1 MIRVGSSSGG
11 GSTRTTTTSTV
22 LLVRGREKERMERK
36 GSALIVSP
44 SLIARWA
51 RLTRCTLSPETDRR
65 TNQFPLVY
73 LTFLF
78 PHLTALDYS
87 SRPLT
92 SSLSLPGK
100 TSIIHT
106 DRPPWIG
113 FARPCFSSLI
123 KCCNRKRLTTIL
135 PPICPK
141 VMESIWR
148 RKRSSICAASSV
160 FFLVSQ
166 SELACAIKS
175 RNIFFLLIL
184 FIQSY

>member
-1 MIRVGSSSGG
+1 MFSESCLSVKFSHRYRLGGVSSCASWNSVELRVSLIGLMNIHDEKRRLFMIRVGSSSGG
-11 GSTRTTTTSTV
+11 GSTRTTTASTV

-106 DRPPWIG
+106 DRPPLDWLCS
-113 FARPCFSSLI
+113 PL
-123 KCCNRKRLTTIL
+123 
-135 PPICPK
+135 
-141 VMESIWR
+141 
-148 RKRSSICAASSV
+148 
-160 FFLVSQ
+160 FFVPNQVLQ
-166 SELACAIKS
+166 
-175 RNIFFLLIL
+175 
-184 FIQSY
+184 

>member
-1 MIRVGSSSGG
+1 MNIHDEKRRLFMIRVGSSSGG

-106 DRPPWIG
+106 DRPPLDWLCS
-113 FARPCFSSLI
+113 PL
-123 KCCNRKRLTTIL
+123 
-135 PPICPK
+135 
-141 VMESIWR
+141 
-148 RKRSSICAASSV
+148 
-160 FFLVSQ
+160 FFVPNQVLQ
-166 SELACAIKS
+166 
-175 RNIFFLLIL
+175 
-184 FIQSY
+184 